1 MSKLH
6 IQELLRSEFHASLLG
21 FAEMQGY
28 LPKEFAEL
36 PYGIS
41 IGVQLSRPIIDSLQ
55 SAPNKLY
62 AYHYHAIN
70 HYLNDLAIQTVN
82 YLQKREHQAL
92 SIPASLTINWKTHE
106 GHLSHKM
113 VATRAGLGWIGKNA
127 LLVTNEF
134 GPRLRLVTVLT
145 DAPLRGKRPITA
157 SQCGDC
163 QACVKACPVGAI
175 HGKAWTPKTD
185 REALVDVHKCAEFI
199 DQYKA
204 ELGAPV
210 CGLCVQACPK
220 GRREPKNRLWGETS
234 QELV

>member
-1 MSKLH
+1 MSTLH
-6 IQELLRSEFHASLLG
+6 IHELLRSEFHASLVG

-28 LPKEFAEL
+28 LPTEFADL

-41 IGVQLSRPIIDSLQ
+41 VGVQLSTPIIDSLQ

-62 AYHYHAIN
+62 AYHYHAVN
-70 HYLNDLAIQTVN
+70 HYLNDLALQLVN
-82 YLQKREHQAL
+82 YFEKRKYKAL
-92 SIPASLTINWKTHE
+92 SIPASLTIDRATHR

-127 LLVTNEF
+127 LLVTKEF

-145 DAPLRGKRPITA
+145 DAPLRGKRPIIE

-175 HGKAWTPKTD
+175 HGVNWAPKTE
-185 REALVDVHKCAEFI
+185 RAALVDVHKCADFI
-199 DQYKA
+199 DQYA
-204 ELGAPV
+204 VELGAPV

-220 GRREPKNRLWGETS
+220 GRPEDMR
-234 QELV
+234 